1 MDLKPQCTQPI
12 HAPLRVHTHIR
23 MLQRLTAQSKQR
35 ARMWTSELSNVQPG
49 ALGYTEPEAPGDRE
63 HARGRPYP
71 CSKHNDLSVRDVAAT
86 CFDVCAKVLIAIDR
100 VSQTAP
106 LRLSSVVFKHR
117 MGTRRKRVDSYR
129 FPLPTVCFEC

>member
-1 MDLKPQCTQPI
+1 
-12 HAPLRVHTHIR
+12 
-23 MLQRLTAQSKQR
+23 
-35 ARMWTSELSNVQPG
+35 MWTSQSLNVLRHQPG

-71 CSKHNDLSVRDVAAT
+71 AQNTMIYRFAMSRRLVSTSVLQLT
-86 CFDVCAKVLIAIDR
+86 QLIA

-117 MGTRRKRVDSYR
+117 MGTRRKRVESYR